1 MTRFIIGG
9 VTGCAFVDDQ
19 VEIGA
24 FGLVVADGQALRF
37 FFGGGLNRAQVTSIL
52 VADQFALRGVV

>member
-24 FGLVVADGQALRF
+24 FGLVVADGQSLRF
-37 FFGGGLNRAQVTSIL
+37 FWGG
-52 VADQFALRGVV
+52 